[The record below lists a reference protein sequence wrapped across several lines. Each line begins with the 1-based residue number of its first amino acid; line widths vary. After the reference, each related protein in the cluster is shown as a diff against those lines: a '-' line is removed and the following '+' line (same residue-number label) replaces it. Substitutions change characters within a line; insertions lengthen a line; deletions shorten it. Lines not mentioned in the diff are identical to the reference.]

1 MSHEGLQR
9 EAVLRGYFLGREWL
23 LLCRSG
29 INLTQFKLS
38 MHQLG
43 TFVEALN
50 EGFKEWSE
58 LLGRL
63 GFETLNAEAA
73 EASRLGAELKSQIE
87 KIISLAS
94 DAEASEG
101 DDVTITPI

>member
-1 MSHEGLQR
+1 M
-9 EAVLRGYFLGREWL
+9 
-23 LLCRSG
+23 CRSG

-43 TFVEALN
+43 SIVDALN

-63 GFETLNAEAA
+63 GFDALNAEAD
-73 EASRLGAELKSQIE
+73 EASRLSSELKTQIE
-87 KIISLAS
+87 KIISLAT